1 MIDRIIFYIVIG
13 LTLLGCSSDSEEGG
27 EFSSVPLIQI
37 FQEFNSLEIESTK
50 RLTVVTN
57 EEIFQKEWVRLS
69 AEQAPSIDFSS
80 VSVVIAEMGTQ
91 TSTGVSQITVQS
103 AVSNSEFTEID
114 ITSFVPGESCTL
126 DASLSTPFHIV
137 AVESTKQILFIEQ
150 QEIVDCG

>member
-1 MIDRIIFYIVIG
+1 MIDRIIFYIFIG
-13 LTLLGCSSDSEEGG
+13 LTLLGCSSDSEEGD

-37 FQEFNSLEIESTK
+37 FQAFNSLEIESTK

-57 EEIFQKEWVRLS
+57 EEIFQKEWDRLS

-114 ITSFVPGESCTL
+114 ITSFFPGESCTL
-126 DASLSTPFHIV
+126 DAALSTPVSYTHLTLP
-137 AVESTKQILFIEQ
+137 TKA
-150 QEIVDCG
+150 